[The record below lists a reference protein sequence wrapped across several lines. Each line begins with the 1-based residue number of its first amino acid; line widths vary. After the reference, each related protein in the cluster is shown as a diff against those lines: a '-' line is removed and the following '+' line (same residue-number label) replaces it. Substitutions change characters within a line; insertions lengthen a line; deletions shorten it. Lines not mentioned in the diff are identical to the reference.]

1 MKKIILLLLLLF
13 CFLCKAQN
21 AQDIII
27 GLKKELATK
36 PDEKRRA
43 VIYSDL
49 TWYYGNIAIDSSMYY
64 GDKALNSAIKLND
77 STLMAQVYSDL
88 GSVYFKKSDYSKSK
102 ESYLKAYA
110 IRKIRNDEK
119 GMVKINVNLA
129 NIYQTQGNLRAA
141 MSNYLSAYEYFSKL
155 KEENQVVLIKGN
167 IGALYYEMKDYT
179 KALKYINEVIKY
191 FEINNLRENLC
202 RNYLTKG
209 NVLLAMKDTLE
220 SVKAYNKGLIYC
232 NEVGD
237 KFTVSK
243 CKNNLAIVKQA
254 QNKIAESK
262 KLFDEVTVQRK
273 DYNSDGASYK
283 KKLND
288 SYTLLLEKKYLEA
301 KKILLAI
308 NPYFIEKKLDYELST
323 SYKYLVPI
331 YAKLNMS
338 DSVIHYQT
346 LYERAIENAVK
357 ISVVKETAELETKY
371 QTAKKEKLILEKE
384 IEVKKK
390 NNLIYSLLIIALFI
404 SLVGFLIYRQ
414 QKLKNTQQEQEFKLK
429 EAISEIENQNNLHEQ
444 RLSISRD
451 LHDNIGAQ
459 LTFIISSV
467 DNLQFANQKLDTKIN
482 TQLSK
487 ISNFTKSTIIELRD
501 TIWAMNSNEFT
512 FEDLRSRI
520 FNFIE
525 KAQSSQENIQF
536 NFTISDAISDL
547 KISALLGISI
557 YRTIQEAVN
566 NAIKYANASTI
577 NVAIN
582 QFENLIEISIIDNGK
597 GFDLDNTVSGN
608 GLLNMRKRIEEIDGK
623 FEINSIINK
632 GTKINFNFKK
642 L

>member
-220 SVKAYNKGLIYC
+220 SVKAYNKGLLYC

-283 KKLND
+283 NKLND

-414 QKLKNTQQEQEFKLK
+414 QKLKNIQQEQEFKLK

-467 DNLQFANQKLDTKIN
+467 DNLQFANQKLDAKIN

-501 TIWAMNSNEFT
+501 TIWAMNSNELT

-525 KAQSSQENIQF
+525 KAQSAQENIQF

-547 KISALLGISI
+547 KISTLLGISI

-566 NAIKYANASTI
+566 NAIKYANATTI

-597 GFDLDNTVSGN
+597 GFDLNDTTPGN